1 MAQFYEWTVKVR
13 IPNYMV
19 AQGDVIDTDRL
30 QEMLEEVF
38 PEPINDGDI
47 SAMII
52 KSPDP
57 SQIAREQ
64 A

>member
-1 MAQFYEWTVKVR
+1 MAKFYEWTVKIR

-19 AQGDVIDTDRL
+19 AQGDVIEADRL
-30 QEMLEEVF
+30 QEMLEESF
-38 PEPINDGDI
+38 PEPMRDGDI

-52 KSPDP
+52 RSPDP
-57 SQIAREQ
+57 SAIEREQ